1 MNKFAFTILTF
12 LIFINTFSQNTIE
25 LSVCLDP
32 NINFSNRE
40 SFESTLIK
48 AQPLFADVLEQFDFQ
63 LVKSFAISDEKI
75 AYLTSQAIQI
85 SGSDNAVQN
94 LKNVFKIQGD
104 LSDSKLQEL
113 ANALEKIKEVKY
125 CSFSSTIPI
134 DPPYDIAPTTPNY
147 IGNQT
152 FLQAN
157 PGVNMTFAW
166 NLGYYGQNIRLRD
179 VEYGFN
185 KNHEE
190 FNDINTNLATGTTV
204 HPDCTVA
211 YTEHGTSTTGVI
223 FGQTGSYGI
232 TGLAHGLSEFILYP
246 EWTVE
251 YGYNRN
257 YAVSQAIN
265 NSLTGDIIVLEMQA
279 YGATGSGNDFVPAE
293 YNLELWNLIKAATDA
308 GIVVVAAAGNGAQ
321 NLDGSLYAT
330 YMSRG
335 NSGAILVGAG
345 TSDTNHN
352 RVSYSSYGTRVDVQ
366 GWGSSVFTSGYT
378 TLPELA
384 NDFNQTY
391 SNFSGTSSATAVV
404 GGCVAVIQSYYHEQT
419 GSYLTGIQINQ
430 ILKATGIPQGT
441 GTTGQIG
448 PLPNMENAFL
458 YIDNMLSMGEISDFS
473 FQIFP
478 NPTSDILYFQ
488 FTENSNTYHPV
499 QIFNTLGQIVFEDE
513 IQNSINI
520 AQLTNGMYYVK
531 IQNFN
536 QSTTQKFIK
545 K

>member
-12 LIFINTFSQNTIE
+12 LIFTNTFSQNTIE

-104 LSDSKLQEL
+104 LSDSNLQEL

-147 IGNQT
+147 MGNQT
-152 FLQAN
+152 YLQAN

-246 EWTVE
+246 EWTDE

-345 TSDTNHN
+345 TSDSNHN
-352 RVSYSSYGTRVDVQ
+352 RISYSSYGTRVDVQ

-441 GTTGQIG
+441 GVSGQIG
-448 PLPNMENAFL
+448 PLPNMEAAFL
-458 YIDNMLSMGEISDFS
+458 YLDSIIGLSETESAMFTLY
-473 FQIFP
+473 P
-478 NPTSDILYFQ
+478 NPATDRIHIHFNQ
-488 FTENSNTYHPV
+488 VNSLPYQV
-499 QIFNTLGQIVFEDE
+499 EIFNTLGQCVHQMQS
-513 IQNSINI
+513 QNIIDVSHLSKGIY
-520 AQLTNGMYYVK
+520 TVK
-531 IQNFN
+531 I
-536 QSTTQKFIK
+536 TDDRGVWTEKIILE
-545 K
+545 